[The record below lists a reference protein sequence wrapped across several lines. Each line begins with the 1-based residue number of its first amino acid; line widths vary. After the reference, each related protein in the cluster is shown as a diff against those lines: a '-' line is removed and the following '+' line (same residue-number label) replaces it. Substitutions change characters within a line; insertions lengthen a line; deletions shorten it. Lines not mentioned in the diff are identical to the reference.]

1 MSGERADF
9 TAIMSLANFVI
20 VSYPRTAST
29 FLTLKLHSCSQLIC
43 YSELFHK
50 SEDAFSKSFYDDDFK
65 LVKATWLGKKELN
78 LAKLFRLRNKD
89 FRKFLE
95 LVFCSPAIPVGFKIF
110 PGQNDKAMRYLI
122 KDKRLKKI
130 FLIRDDMLRNF
141 VSHKIAVKT
150 GQWGRAPGQKA
161 DLQRVEVGVKEFLI
175 YAGSKLDSL
184 KALENQCNADGQ
196 ETLRLTCEGITADFP
211 VDDIGEFLG
220 VDLGD
225 IQQEVALQKQN
236 PFSLKEMVTN
246 YEELM
251 TALEGT
257 PWKRSLTGEA

>member
-1 MSGERADF
+1 
-9 TAIMSLANFVI
+9 MSLANFVI

-43 YSELFHK
+43 YSELFHE
-50 SEDAFSKSFYDDDFK
+50 SEDAFKRSFYDDGFK
-65 LVKATWLGKKELN
+65 LVKDTRLGKKELN

-130 FLIRDDMLRNF
+130 FLIREDMLRNF
-141 VSHKIAVKT
+141 VSHKIALKT
-150 GQWGRAPGQKA
+150 GQWGRAPGEKA
-161 DLQRVEVGVKEFLI
+161 DLQRVDVGVKEFLT
-175 YAGSKLDSL
+175 YASSRLGSLE
-184 KALENQCNADGQ
+184 ALENQCNADGQ
-196 ETLRLTCEGITADFP
+196 ETLRLTCEDITADFP

-257 PWKRSLTGEA
+257 PWERSLIGEA

>member
-1 MSGERADF
+1 
-9 TAIMSLANFVI
+9 
-20 VSYPRTAST
+20 
-29 FLTLKLHSCSQLIC
+29 
-43 YSELFHK
+43 LFHK
-50 SEDAFSKSFYDDDFK
+50 SEDVFKKSFYDNDFK
-65 LVKATWLGKKELN
+65 LVKDTWLGKKELN
-78 LAKLFRLRNKD
+78 PAKLFRLRNKD
-89 FRKFLE
+89 FRKFLA

-110 PGQNDKAMRYLI
+110 PGQNDKAMRFLI

-130 FLIRDDMLRNF
+130 FLIREDMLRNF
-141 VSHKIAVKT
+141 VSHKIALKT
-150 GQWGRAPGQKA
+150 GQWSRPPGQKA
-161 DLQRVEVGVKEFLI
+161 DLQRVEVGVKEFLT
-175 YAGSKLDSL
+175 YTNSKLESL

-225 IQQEVALQKQN
+225 IRQEVALQKQN
-236 PFSLKEMVTN
+236 PFSLKEMITN

-257 PWKRSLTGEA
+257 PWERSLIGEA